1 MSKFQTFADVIKTR
15 SGPHSEKNT
24 NGIQVFLK
32 IFVSYSHGWQV
43 PTMHGPIHARL
54 NGTHLR
60 GRFELGLR
68 YCNIAFKSFF
78 SAVVPSLS

>member
-1 MSKFQTFADVIKTR
+1 MSNVCRCYQDTLWTAL
-15 SGPHSEKNT
+15 GKNT

-43 PTMHGPIHARL
+43 PTMHGPIHARI

-68 YCNIAFKSFF
+68 YCNIAFKLFF
-78 SAVVPSLS
+78 STFVPSLS